1 MSKINIK
8 KYFGINVVRDDL
20 LEGGTKSILLPNL
33 IDLDENEYVYASPV
47 YGGFQ
52 IALSIYCK
60 INNIKCTI
68 FCAKR
73 KIKHINTIE
82 CINNGANVV
91 EIRNGYLS
99 VVEKRAREYCRENG
113 AKKIKFGAN
122 TVENKILIANRM
134 KKVIALLGK
143 EPDEIW
149 CAVGSGTLL
158 EGILLGTENAE
169 INGVIVGKE
178 YKNNNP
184 RIKRLI
190 KYPKDF
196 DKESKF
202 SAPFPS
208 MPNYDLKAFEY
219 CYKYSGLVKDTLFW
233 NVL

>member
-1 MSKINIK
+1 MINIEK
-8 KYFGINVVRDDL
+8 HNHINVLRDDL
-20 LEGGTKSILLPNL
+20 LQGGTKSILLQSL
-33 IDLDENEYVYASPV
+33 IDLKQNEYVYASPV

-60 INNIKCTI
+60 KHNIKCTI

-73 KIKHINTIE
+73 KIKHRNTIE
-82 CINNGANVV
+82 CINNDANII
-91 EIRNGYLS
+91 EIPCGYLS
-99 VVEKRAREYCRENG
+99 VIEKRAREYCKTND

-122 TVENKILIANRM
+122 TMESKILIADRM
-134 KKVIALLGK
+134 KKVIEVLGK

-158 EGILLGTENAE
+158 EGILLGTKNAE

-178 YKNNNP
+178 YKNNHP
-184 RIKRLI
+184 RVLRLI
-190 KYPKDF
+190 KYPKSF

-202 SAPFPS
+202 KAPFPS
-208 MPNYDLKAFEY
+208 MENYDLKAFEY
-219 CYKYSGLVKDTLFW
+219 CYKYSSLVKDTLFW